1 MPENKSV
8 AALADLTRRFAL
20 ELAFVEAGKDTGLLP
35 LNSFLMQFEEALPA
49 SSAPATLVAAVAAA
63 RHWLDHV
70 FDTTALFDAT
80 IIARLGE
87 WHAWMEAAVDL
98 WANEQPLAE
107 LPQEWNPPAPATV
120 AAGRNPPLPAS
131 AGNNLP
137 GALTALDLASAT
149 PAEGMPVEP
158 SLVLSLGEDS
168 DLLREFCNESQEHLS
183 NIELGVLTLEENPE
197 DMSTLNSI
205 FRAFHTFKGGSG
217 FLNLKPINGLAHEL
231 ESLLDLARQQKLSIT
246 SEVIDIILSGGDTLK
261 HFIIAIVRQ
270 LDGHDAGTLIV
281 IPTLAL
287 HMRVRA
293 ALSGGALAPAPAST
307 LIPAKVEAPAP
318 VVVPEPSMPVAV
330 PVMLPQ
336 AKAAPTKPATATGG
350 SSVSAPAATS
360 IKVDTSKLDCLVD
373 LVGELVI
380 AQSQVSQD
388 PALLS
393 IESRLLARNLA
404 QVGRITREL
413 QRTAMSLRMVPIRQ
427 TFQKMTRLVR
437 DSAARLGKKI
447 ELTMSGEETELDRI
461 VVEEISDPLIHMVR
475 NSVDHGI
482 EKPEVRVQR
491 GKPASGTVHLTAHHQ
506 GGNIVIE
513 IKDDGGGLNKERIL
527 ATAIAQG
534 IVAADAAL
542 SEKEIFSLI
551 FAPGFSTAE
560 TITDISGRGV
570 GMDVVRR
577 NIDKMRGKIDI
588 ASTLG
593 QGSTFTISLPLT
605 LAIIDGLI
613 VGVGGERFILPTLSV
628 RESFR
633 PKREMI
639 STVHE
644 RGEMVNVRGHLSPL
658 LRLSEYFDIPAQA
671 TDPTEG
677 IVVVI
682 EAGGADRC
690 LLVDQLIGK
699 QEVVIK
705 SLGETF
711 KNNRALAGA
720 AILGDGRVGLIL
732 EVNSLVRLSR
742 EPLARAA

>member
-1 MPENKSV
+1 EIIPLDTGT
-8 AALADLTRRFAL
+8 ALTPDAMTAEPPLLLAL
-20 ELAFVEAGKDTGLLP
+20 E
-35 LNSFLMQFEEALPA
+35 N
-49 SSAPATLVAAVAAA
+49 
-63 RHWLDHV
+63 
-70 FDTTALFDAT
+70 
-80 IIARLGE
+80 
-87 WHAWMEAAVDL
+87 
-98 WANEQPLAE
+98 
-107 LPQEWNPPAPATV
+107 
-120 AAGRNPPLPAS
+120 
-131 AGNNLP
+131 
-137 GALTALDLASAT
+137 
-149 PAEGMPVEP
+149 
-158 SLVLSLGEDS
+158 DS
-168 DLLREFCNESQEHLS
+168 DLLREFCNESQEHLQ
-183 NIELGVLTLEENPE
+183 NVELGVLTLEENPG

-217 FLNLKPINGLAHEL
+217 FLNLKAINSLAHEL
-231 ESLLDLARQQKLSIT
+231 ESLLDLARQQKLTIT
-246 SEVIDIILSGGDTLK
+246 SEVIEIILSGGDTLK
-261 HFIIAIVRQ
+261 QFIIAIVRQ
-270 LDGHDAGTLIV
+270 LDGHEAGAPIV
-281 IPTLAL
+281 VPTLAL
-287 HMRVRA
+287 RTRVRA
-293 ALSGGALAPAPAST
+293 VLSGASA
-307 LIPAKVEAPAP
+307 PAKVEKPVSASATGTAPA
-318 VVVPEPSMPVAV
+318 MPII
-330 PVMLPQ
+330 LPPAKSGS
-336 AKAAPTKPATATGG
+336 AKAPAESG
-350 SSVSAPAATS
+350 STSAPASVAS
-360 IKVDTSKLDCLVD
+360 SVKVNTSKLDSLVD

-388 PALLS
+388 PALQTV
-393 IESRLLARNLA
+393 ESRLLARNLA

-437 DSAARLGKKI
+437 DSSARLGKQI
-447 ELTMSGEETELDRI
+447 ELTMSGEDTELDRI
-461 VVEEISDPLIHMVR
+461 IVEEISDPLIHMVR

-482 EKPEVRVQR
+482 EKPEVRQQR
-491 GKPASGTVHLTAHHQ
+491 GKPACGTVHLAACHQ
-506 GGNIVIE
+506 GGNIIIE
-513 IKDDGGGLNKERIL
+513 IKDDGGGLNTERIL
-527 ATAIAQG
+527 AKAIAQG
-534 IVAADAAL
+534 IVQPNAIL
-542 SEKEIFSLI
+542 SDEEIFSLI

-570 GMDVVRR
+570 GMDVVRK
-577 NIDKMRGKIDI
+577 NIDKLRGKIDI

-593 QGSTFTISLPLT
+593 EGSRFTISLPLT

-639 STVHE
+639 STIHE

-658 LRLSEYFDIPAQA
+658 LRLSEYFNIPAQA

-677 IVVVI
+677 IVIVI
-682 EAGGADRC
+682 EAGGSDRC